1 MHTLTWML
9 FEVSFNQVVDN
20 VVLVDSLYI
29 FPALK
34 LSKHSCVSVIGYKI
48 SLLEMLQNEPFKY
61 FQIEF
66 DK

>member
-48 SLLEMLQNEPFKY
+48 SLLEML
-61 FQIEF
+61 
-66 DK
+66 

>member
-29 FPALK
+29 FSALK
-34 LSKHSCVSVIGYKI
+34 LSKHSRVSVIGYKI
-48 SLLEMLQNEPFKY
+48 SLLEML
-61 FQIEF
+61 
-66 DK
+66 